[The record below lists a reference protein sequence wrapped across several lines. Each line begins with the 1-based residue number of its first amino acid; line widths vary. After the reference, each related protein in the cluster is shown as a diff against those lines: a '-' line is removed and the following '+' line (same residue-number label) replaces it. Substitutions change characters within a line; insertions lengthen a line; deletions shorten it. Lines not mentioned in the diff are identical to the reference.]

1 MTRAKFQ
8 VKLSEMAFQPAFS
21 FSICAAFL
29 TVLSVGDSARAGDKE
44 TPAVAVTEPVK
55 LPISWESN
63 IDVSGVARSTF
74 EGETKVR
81 NVDSLEASLRAIGGY
96 QVRDG
101 ALIRFGL
108 EFERHSFG
116 FPERTPLPDAL
127 QAFHL
132 TLGTDLQLGQA
143 WLVRFEVQPGFYW
156 GNDGIHARDFSS
168 PMLLGASYFVS
179 ADLQLVAGVSYNPER
194 KYPVLPG
201 VGFRWKFATDWV
213 LDAVLPTPRLEY
225 SLSKSVT
232 LYAGADLRDDTY
244 RVSGTFGRAHGN
256 PSLDNA
262 VVDYSEIRVGGGATW
277 KINNSFTFEAELGCE
292 LVDEFDFDRANV
304 KYRSV
309 QTPPYGGISLKAAF

>member
-1 MTRAKFQ
+1 
-8 VKLSEMAFQPAFS
+8 MAFQPTSTFS
-21 FSICAAFL
+21 FCAAFL
-29 TVLSVGDSARAGDKE
+29 AVFTTWDSARGGDKE
-44 TPAVAVTEPVK
+44 TPAAAVTEPFK

-63 IDVSGVARSTF
+63 LDMSGVARSTF
-74 EGETKVR
+74 EGERTVR
-81 NVDSLEASLRAIGGY
+81 KVDSLEASVRAIGAY
-96 QVRDG
+96 QVKDG
-101 ALIRFGL
+101 AEIRFGL

-116 FPERTPLPDAL
+116 LSDKTPLPDEL

-132 TLGTDLQLGQA
+132 TLGTDLQLGHA
-143 WLVRFEVQPGFYW
+143 WLVRFEIQPGFYW
-156 GNDGIHARDFSS
+156 GDDGIRARDFSY

-179 ADLQLVAGVSYNPER
+179 SDLQLVAGVSYNPER

-201 VGFRWKFATDWV
+201 IGFRWKFATDWV

-232 LYAGADLRDDTY
+232 LYAGADLKDDTY
-244 RVSGTFGRAHGN
+244 RVSGTFGRDHGN
-256 PSLDNA
+256 PSLNNA
-262 VVDYSEIRVGGGATW
+262 VVDYSEVRVGGGATW